1 MKSLQKPNNVIA
13 NKGFSL
19 VELLVVIAVIGVIA
33 SIAVQ
38 AIGGF
43 FGVTNRTK
51 IRQNTQ
57 TLAWVFAN
65 ARASGATFASY
76 DKDSV
81 IDALTGPSG
90 VNGRGSMAS
99 VFFKVSM
106 NPAEVLE
113 VKNAASLVEA
123 GSGEDFRLI
132 FTGQ

>member
-1 MKSLQKPNNVIA
+1 MRTLQKPDHVIKK
-13 NKGFSL
+13 KGFSL
-19 VELLVVIAVIGVIA
+19 AELLVVIAVIGVIA
-33 SIAVQ
+33 AIAVE

-43 FGVTNRTK
+43 FGVGKRTK

-65 ARASGATFASY
+65 ARASGATFVIYS
-76 DKDSV
+76 KDSV
-81 IDALTGPSG
+81 IDALTSPDG
-90 VNGRGSMAS
+90 VHGRGSMAS
-99 VFFKVSM
+99 VLFRVSM

-113 VKNAASLVEA
+113 VKNAASLVED

>member
-1 MKSLQKPNNVIA
+1 MDYRRKQRLTPAI
-13 NKGFSL
+13 KGFSL
-19 VELLVVIAVIGVIA
+19 VELLVVIAVVGVIA

-38 AIGGF
+38 AMGGF
-43 FGVTNRTK
+43 FGTTKRTK
-51 IRQNTQ
+51 VRQNTQ

-65 ARASGATFASY
+65 ARACGATFVSY

-106 NPAEVLE
+106 NAEEIAE
-113 VKNAASLVEA
+113 VKNATSLVED